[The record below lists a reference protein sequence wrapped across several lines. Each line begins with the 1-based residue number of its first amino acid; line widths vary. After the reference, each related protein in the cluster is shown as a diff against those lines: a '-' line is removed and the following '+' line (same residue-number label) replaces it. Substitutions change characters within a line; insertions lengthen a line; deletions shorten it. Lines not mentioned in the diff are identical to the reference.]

1 MPTQTRP
8 PGCPCYPALND
19 VNDEIRRLMDEPA
32 TRERAARY
40 QELLKRWTSACSRNE
55 TCWTTAA

>member
-1 MPTQTRP
+1 
-8 PGCPCYPALND
+8 

-40 QELLKRWTSACSRNE
+40 HELLQRWTSACDRRE